1 MIDVNK
7 ALELIEKNG
16 TSLTTVQEMALPQAL
31 GFVLAE
37 DIVSA
42 IDMPPFRQSAMDG
55 YALRIGENNSY
66 SVIGEI
72 KAGDNK
78 DLSLQKGEAVRIF
91 TGASVPDSADTVI
104 MQEKIIQDQ
113 RYITVEG
120 SIEAG
125 LNIRPKGEQICRG
138 EIALKKGTTLKG
150 AHIGYLASLG
160 FTTVKVH
167 LKPSVAVVI
176 TGNELVPPGQPLPQG
191 KIYESNGAMLTAV
204 LTELGYKDVSKVS
217 VKDDLENTK
226 SALLNAMETHDI
238 TLVTGGISVGDY
250 DYVGKA
256 LKAIEVEE
264 VFYKV
269 KQKPGK
275 PLFFGKKKSTAI
287 FALPGNPAAALSCFY
302 IYVFPLLKQIE
313 GASVTQLERITM
325 PILKDYIPKGNQPQF
340 LKARVLAD
348 GVEILSGQSSS
359 MLRSFGIANALV
371 FLPENTGQITQGEPV
386 KVILT
391 P

>member
-16 TSLTTVQEMALPQAL
+16 TSLTAVQEVALPQAV

-37 DIVSA
+37 DIASA

-55 YALRIGENNSY
+55 YALRIGKNNSY

-125 LNIRPKGEQICRG
+125 LNIRPKGEQIRRG

-176 TGNELVPPGQPLPQG
+176 TGNELVRPGQPLPQG

-204 LTELGYKDVSKVS
+204 LTELGYKNVSTVS

-348 GVEILSGQSSS
+348 GVKILSGQSSS

-371 FLPENTGQITQGEPV
+371 FLPENICQITQGEPV

>member
-16 TSLTTVQEMALPQAL
+16 TSLTAVQEVALPQAV

-37 DIVSA
+37 DIASA

-55 YALRIGENNSY
+55 YALRIGKNNSY

-125 LNIRPKGEQICRG
+125 LNIRPKGEQIRRG

-176 TGNELVPPGQPLPQG
+176 TGNELVRPGQPLPQG

-204 LTELGYKDVSKVS
+204 LTELGYKNVSTVS

-371 FLPENTGQITQGEPV
+371 FLPENICQITQGEPV

>member
-7 ALELIEKNG
+7 ALELIERSG
-16 TSLTTVQEMALPQAL
+16 TSLTAVQEVALPQAV

-37 DIVSA
+37 DIASA
-42 IDMPPFRQSAMDG
+42 IDLPPFRQSAMDG
-55 YALRIGENNSY
+55 YALRIGKNNSY

-72 KAGDNK
+72 IAGDNK

-125 LNIRPKGEQICRG
+125 LNIRPKGEQIRRG

-204 LTELGYKDVSKVS
+204 LTELGYKNVSTVS

-238 TLVTGGISVGDY
+238 TIVTGGISVGDY

-275 PLFFGKKKSTAI
+275 PLFFGKKESTAI

-313 GASVTQLERITM
+313 GASVTQFERITM

-371 FLPENTGQITQGEPV
+371 FLPENTGQVTQGEPV

>member
-37 DIVSA
+37 NIVSA

-55 YALRIGENNSY
+55 YALRIAKNNSY

-78 DLSLQKGEAVRIF
+78 NLSLQMGEAVRIF
-91 TGASVPDSADTVI
+91 TGAAVPDTADTVI

-120 SIEAG
+120 SIKTG
-125 LNIRPKGEQICRG
+125 LNIRPKGEQIQRG

-167 LKPSVAVVI
+167 LKPSVALVI
-176 TGNELVPPGQPLPQG
+176 TGNELVTPGQPLPHG

-204 LTELGYKDVSKVS
+204 LIELGYKNISSVS
-217 VKDDLENTK
+217 VKDDYENTK

-256 LKAIEVEE
+256 LKAIKVEE

-275 PLFFGKKKSTAI
+275 PLFFGKKESTSI

-302 IYVFPLLKQIE
+302 IYVLPLLKQIE

-359 MLRSFGIANALV
+359 MLRSFGVANALV

>member
-16 TSLTTVQEMALPQAL
+16 TSLTAVQEMALPQAL
-31 GFVLAE
+31 GFVLAK
-37 DIVSA
+37 DIISA

-55 YALRIGENNSY
+55 YALRIGKNNSY

-78 DLSLQKGEAVRIF
+78 NLSLNKGEAVRIF

-113 RYITVEG
+113 GYITVEG

-125 LNIRPKGEQICRG
+125 LNIRPKGEQIQKG

-160 FTTVKVH
+160 FTSVKVH
-167 LKPSVAVVI
+167 LKPSIALVI
-176 TGNELVPPGQPLPQG
+176 TGNELVPPGQPLPHG

-204 LTELGYKDVSKVS
+204 LTELGYKNVSSVS
-217 VKDDLENTK
+217 IKDDYENTK
-226 SALLNAMETHDI
+226 SALLNAMETHDLV
-238 TLVTGGISVGDY
+238 LVTGGISVGDY
-250 DYVGKA
+250 DYVSKA
-256 LKAIEVEE
+256 LKAIKVEE

-275 PLFFGKKKSTAI
+275 PLYFGKKESTSV

-325 PILKDYIPKGNQPQF
+325 PIIKDYIPKGNQPQF

-359 MLRSFGIANALV
+359 MLRSFGVANALV

>member
-16 TSLTTVQEMALPQAL
+16 TFLTAVQEMALPQAL

-37 DIVSA
+37 DIISTL
-42 IDMPPFRQSAMDG
+42 DMPPFRQSAMDG
-55 YALRIGENNSY
+55 YALRIGKNNSY

-78 DLSLQKGEAVRIF
+78 NLSLKMGEAVRIF
-91 TGASVPDSADTVI
+91 TGAPVPDSADTVI

-113 RYITVEG
+113 GYISVEG
-120 SIEAG
+120 SIEAD
-125 LNIRPKGEQICRG
+125 LNIRPKGEQIHRG

-167 LKPSVAVVI
+167 LKPSVALVI
-176 TGNELVPPGQPLPQG
+176 TGNELVPLGQLLPQG

-204 LTELGYKDVSKVS
+204 LTELGYKNVSSVS
-217 VKDDLENTK
+217 VKDELENTK
-226 SALLNAMETHDI
+226 GALLNAMETHDI
-238 TLVTGGISVGDY
+238 VLVTGGISVGDY

-256 LKAIEVEE
+256 LKAIKVEK

-275 PLFFGKKKSTAI
+275 PLYFGKKESTSI

-325 PILKDYIPKGNQPQF
+325 PIIKDYIPKGNQPQF

-348 GVEILSGQSSS
+348 GVEILSGQSSA
-359 MLRSFGIANALV
+359 MLRSFGVANALV

>member
-7 ALELIEKNG
+7 ALELIERSG
-16 TSLTTVQEMALPQAL
+16 TSLTAVQEVALPQAL

-37 DIVSA
+37 DIIST

-55 YALRIGENNSY
+55 YALRIGKNNSY

-78 DLSLQKGEAVRIF
+78 DLSLQIGEAVRIY
-91 TGASVPDSADTVI
+91 TGATVPDSADTVI

-125 LNIRPKGEQICRG
+125 LNIRPKGEQIRRG
-138 EIALKKGTTLKG
+138 EIALKRGTTLKG

-204 LTELGYKDVSKVS
+204 LTELGYKNVSTVS

-238 TLVTGGISVGDY
+238 TIVTGGISVGDY

-275 PLFFGKKKSTAI
+275 PLFFGKKESTAI

-359 MLRSFGIANALV
+359 MLRSFGVANALV